1 MEHNNGSA
9 AASESE
15 TAQSDS
21 DTADIAEDDLSDTN
35 TENDSRIHTHEQ
47 KLFWI
52 QSFISQFKLGAG

>member
-47 KLFWI
+47 KLF
-52 QSFISQFKLGAG
+52 